1 LINLL
6 NKNLATK
13 KRPQEI
19 SNWIKSKKKDLV
31 PSIKPGP
38 YGQRFMAWWRL
49 LQPSWRIDEDLLVR
63 SATQGENWQGLRK
76 GGTAGIFVVIMGL
89 SWWIKSQLGERDPI
103 AWTAVDDVWWVI
115 QQMMNSTP
123 ALVSQKRTLEGKEN
137 DAQPKKK

>member
-1 LINLL
+1 
-6 NKNLATK
+6 LATK

-38 YGQRFMAWWRL
+38 YGQQFMAWWRL

-63 SATQGENWQGLRK
+63 SAPQGENWQGLRK
-76 GGTAGIFVVIMGL
+76 GGAAGIYVVIMGL
-89 SWWIKSQLGERDPI
+89 SWWIKSQLVERDPI
-103 AWTAVDDVWWVI
+103 AWTAVDDVLWVI

-123 ALVSQKRTLEGKEN
+123 ALPVVTQKRALEGKEN
-137 DAQPKKK
+137 DAQPPKK